1 MNIRNELQ
9 TMSITDLKSV
19 CRELGVSCPNSKED
33 VIKRLLDPL
42 KRGYKMN
49 MDSESENLI
58 HNIDIGYLEKIQ
70 DLIDNGLDINKPY
83 NDKLPL
89 VVAVVLNKVDI
100 VRLLID
106 KGADVNIRS
115 DDNLTPIMYTD
126 NKKIAELLIDNGAD
140 VNARDDEGQTA
151 LMQTENL
158 KVAQLLIDNGANINE
173 IDNEHQTAIF
183 INVRNDKTQM
193 VRLLIDNGADI
204 HIRDENDETI
214 LSYAENPD
222 IAQLL
227 IDNGA
232 DVNETNRSGKT
243 ALYFNSKYANID
255 MVNLLLSNG
264 ATISV
269 EYIDGNIK
277 IPVFIVIKKH
287 IRDIESLLKIK
298 LSRKPKKRRKQIQ
311 SNKEFKQ
318 KMIVLKEI
326 EKILKNHYLNLLLD
340 QFKKSYE
347 IKELELILLR
357 IKNFV
362 KEYGSVNTFR
372 NKFILLI
379 KSRKDS
385 LKLSDK
391 YNWNR
396 KIAGL
401 VGEILRLSK

>member
-9 TMSITDLKSV
+9 KMSISDLKSV
-19 CRELGVSCPNSKED
+19 CRELGVLCPTSKNSI
-33 VIKRLLDPL
+33 IKKLLDPL

-183 INVRNDKTQM
+183 INVIM
-193 VRLLIDNGADI
+193 
-204 HIRDENDETI
+204 
-214 LSYAENPD
+214 
-222 IAQLL
+222 
-227 IDNGA
+227 
-232 DVNETNRSGKT
+232 
-243 ALYFNSKYANID
+243 NSKFLY
-255 MVNLLLSNG
+255 V
-264 ATISV
+264 
-269 EYIDGNIK
+269 
-277 IPVFIVIKKH
+277 
-287 IRDIESLLKIK
+287 
-298 LSRKPKKRRKQIQ
+298 
-311 SNKEFKQ
+311 
-318 KMIVLKEI
+318 
-326 EKILKNHYLNLLLD
+326 
-340 QFKKSYE
+340 
-347 IKELELILLR
+347 
-357 IKNFV
+357 
-362 KEYGSVNTFR
+362 
-372 NKFILLI
+372 
-379 KSRKDS
+379 
-385 LKLSDK
+385 
-391 YNWNR
+391 
-396 KIAGL
+396 
-401 VGEILRLSK
+401 